1 MLDAS
6 IISALTALRKRQI
19 KAKADLA
26 HVDALLVQMGIDPAS
41 LPVSRPYRT
50 RHGRNYV
57 RLIILDLLR
66 HGPMAGR
73 QIADIALARVP
84 EVPPESLRPLVYSAL
99 TKMGTAGVLV
109 RADGRWRL
117 ANLP

>member
-19 KAKADLA
+19 KTKADLA
-26 HVDALLVQMGIDPAS
+26 HVDALLVQMGVDPAS

-66 HGPMAGR
+66 QGPMAGR
-73 QIADIALARVP
+73 QIADIAIERVP

-99 TKMGTAGVLV
+99 TKMGTAGTIKLTE
-109 RADGRWRL
+109 GRWKL
-117 ANLP
+117 TP